1 MSKPAIRPVVWRPP
15 TAPARSRQSRSAT
28 PLPPLMTLPIPGVG
42 PEDVVL
48 DDAGN
53 IITGI
58 EDGRIL
64 RVPVDGGPVET
75 LADTGGRPLGVE
87 RFGDGRVLVCDAYRG
102 LLALDLATGALE
114 KLCDAAA
121 GTPLRVCNNAAVA
134 QDGTVYFTDS
144 TQRFELAHWK
154 ADLIEHSGTGRLLR
168 LPPGGEPEVL
178 LDGLHFAN
186 GVALAPDE
194 SFVAVAET
202 GSYSITR
209 LELSGPSAGTHRVVI
224 DNLPGFPDNIA
235 TGTDGLTWIA
245 IGSRRDRTL
254 DRLSSLPP
262 VIRRAVWA
270 LPEALLPAPVA
281 TVWVMAIDGEGHV
294 VHDLQA
300 PGGDMTLVTGVR
312 EVDGRVYLGSLTAQA
327 VAYFDLPGEKAQA

>member
-1 MSKPAIRPVVWRPP
+1 MSKPAVRPVVWHPP
-15 TAPARSRQSRSAT
+15 AAPARSRQSHSAI
-28 PLPPLMTLPIPGVG
+28 PLPPLTILPIPGTG

-53 IITGI
+53 IITGV
-58 EDGRIL
+58 EDGRVL
-64 RVPVDGGPVET
+64 RVPVDGGPVQI

-87 RFGDGRVLVCDAYRG
+87 RLDGGRVLVCDAYRG
-102 LLALDLATGALE
+102 LIALDLETGALE
-114 KLCDAAA
+114 KLCDAV
-121 GTPLRVCNNAAVA
+121 GDTPLRVCNNAAVA
-134 QDGTVYFTDS
+134 RDGTVYFTDS
-144 TQRFELAHWK
+144 TQRFELTYWK

-194 SFVAVAET
+194 SFVAVAE
-202 GSYSITR
+202 
-209 LELSGPSAGTHRVVI
+209 SGGYRVSRVDLNGQTAGKHRVLM
-224 DNLPGFPDNIA
+224 DNLPGFPDNIS
-235 TGTDGLTWIA
+235 TGTDGLIWIA

-254 DRLSSLPP
+254 DRLSPLPP

-270 LPEALLPAPVA
+270 LPEALHPAPVP
-281 TVWVMAIDGEGHV
+281 TVWVMAIDDEGRV

-300 PGGDMTLVTGVR
+300 PGGEMSLVTGVR
-312 EVDGRVYLGSLTAQA
+312 EVDGRVYLGSLTAGV
-327 VAYFDLPGEKAQA
+327 VAYFDLPRVKEES